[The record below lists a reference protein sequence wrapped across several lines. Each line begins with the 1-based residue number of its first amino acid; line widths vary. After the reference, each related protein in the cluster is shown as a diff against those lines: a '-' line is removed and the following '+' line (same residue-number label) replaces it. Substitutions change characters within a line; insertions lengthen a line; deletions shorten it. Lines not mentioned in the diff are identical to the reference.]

1 MDISD
6 INNIGHAWAS
16 WERDEANK
24 GKGVRSKGWVTKEQ
38 MRKNAAQKTLGIM
51 IAVAVLTIVASIFI
65 KVFGKTVGAIMMV
78 VLALGLPIC
87 YFMQENSGYNV
98 QWAPLW
104 IVGIALLLKIYFK
117 LFGMKWGLR
126 IGIPMLAI
134 VGAGVFLDKKKDAGL
149 TSPAIESLDSGA
161 SSSSVVGEGDKEDE
175 AIKVANKK
183 MEELVR
189 QIKEKTD
196 ANSGV
201 RRAGEIKKKFNE
213 IITGFNSY
221 TAEEAYAECYKY
233 ADASGWLKDER
244 DRGSANKDEKRSHRE
259 EEKCADDNASAA
271 EIDKVD
277 LFTEDEPEAEL
288 GALAKVASDGMSD
301 ANETAPAEA
310 AQYLEEMS
318 ARLDELFAKIRSNK
332 KPTTSDYELDS
343 RVEYL
348 KNIYEQELRRLQ
360 YDHES
365 LSETKAVADK
375 AYMKASK
382 HAYRMHWI
390 ISDDEKRV
398 EQDVAL
404 YLTGISAKLENLCV
418 QVRANKRPTTPN
430 YELNSR
436 VEYLKG
442 MFDREMRFPLRDR
455 WNSFEEAKQHA
466 DKAYKAC
473 LDHALGM
480 GWIDGMSFIK

>member
-1 MDISD
+1 MDISN

-51 IAVAVLTIVASIFI
+51 IAVAVLTALSAIFI
-65 KVFGKTVGAIMMV
+65 KIFGKAVGALMMV
-78 VLALGLPIC
+78 VLVVGLPTC
-87 YFMQENSGYNV
+87 YIIREVYGYNV
-98 QWAPLW
+98 QLLPLW
-104 IVGIALLLKIYFK
+104 IVGFALMLKIFTII
-117 LFGMKWGLR
+117 FGRKWGLR
-126 IGIPMLAI
+126 VGIPMLAI
-134 VGAGVFLDKKKDAGL
+134 VGAGVFVDKKMEAGL
-149 TSPAIESLDSGA
+149 ALPAIESLDSGA
-161 SSSSVVGEGDKEDE
+161 SSNSVAGESDNEDE
-175 AIKVANKK
+175 EIKVATKK
-183 MEELVR
+183 MEELAR

-201 RRAGEIKKKFNE
+201 RRAREIKKKFNE

-259 EEKCADDNASAA
+259 EGKCADDNASAA

-277 LFTEDEPEAEL
+277 LFNEDEPEAEL

-348 KNIYEQELRRLQ
+348 KNMYEQELRCAI
-360 YDHES
+360 YDHKS
-365 LSETKAVADK
+365 FSETRSVADK
-375 AYMKASK
+375 AYK
-382 HAYRMHWI
+382 
-390 ISDDEKRV
+390 
-398 EQDVAL
+398 
-404 YLTGISAKLENLCV
+404 TCLE
-418 QVRANKRPTTPN
+418 
-430 YELNSR
+430 
-436 VEYLKG
+436 
-442 MFDREMRFPLRDR
+442 
-455 WNSFEEAKQHA
+455 
-466 DKAYKAC
+466 
-473 LDHALGM
+473 HALGM
-480 GWIDGMSFIK
+480 GWIDGMSYIK